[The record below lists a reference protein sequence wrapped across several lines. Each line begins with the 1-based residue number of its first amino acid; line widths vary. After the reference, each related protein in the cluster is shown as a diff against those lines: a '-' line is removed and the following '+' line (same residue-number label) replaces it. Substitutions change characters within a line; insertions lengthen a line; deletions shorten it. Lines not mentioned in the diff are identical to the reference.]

1 MTRTLSEVKAAQ
13 QNLNDF
19 RGSEINRNYWKGVL
33 AYSFPKI
40 IEEKNGVPIVIEFMG
55 NRYLVESI

>member
-13 QNLNDF
+13 QNLKDF

-33 AYSFPKI
+33 ASSFPKI
-40 IEEKNGVPIVIEFMG
+40 IEEKDGVPSVIEFMG
-55 NRYLVESI
+55 KRFTVNSL